1 MCKFTGYSTY
11 LNGSLNQK
19 INKIEFPVSSNG
31 SVIQY
36 LGVGLIVVKQGGVLG
51 AAIYFINSTNYIFQ
65 YTKISDTLVGGNS
78 ISFSSIS
85 LENTTFKVT
94 WNGVNLES
102 CLIPL

>member
-1 MCKFTGYSTY
+1 MFGNVV

-36 LGVGLIVVKQGGVLG
+36 LGVGLIVVKQGGALG
-51 AAIYFINSTNYIFQ
+51 AAIYFINSTNYLFQ
-65 YTKISDTLVGGNS
+65 YTKISDTLVGGNA

-85 LENTTFKVT
+85 LETAVFKVA
-94 WNGVNLES
+94 WNGVNYNS